1 MGVNFSQ
8 IIIPQALI
16 IRQLYK
22 AKNISKQVYNNGNFK
37 MGKALIASQGKHKS
51 WPGVCSSCLFTARC
65 MFGYLMAK
73 KEIWT

>member
-22 AKNISKQVYNNGNFK
+22 AKKYMKVG
-37 MGKALIASQGKHKS
+37 L
-51 WPGVCSSCLFTARC
+51 
-65 MFGYLMAK
+65 
-73 KEIWT
+73 

>member
-22 AKNISKQVYNNGNFK
+22 AKIYKSRSVIMVISKWEK
-37 MGKALIASQGKHKS
+37 L
-51 WPGVCSSCLFTARC
+51 
-65 MFGYLMAK
+65 
-73 KEIWT
+73 